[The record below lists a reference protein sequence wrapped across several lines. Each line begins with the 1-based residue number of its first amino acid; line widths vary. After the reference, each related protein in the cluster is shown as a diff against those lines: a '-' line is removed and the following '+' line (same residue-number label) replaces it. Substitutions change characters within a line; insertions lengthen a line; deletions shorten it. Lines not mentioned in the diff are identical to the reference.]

1 MLTVDLLDQ
10 ALRAAER
17 LGYRVHHEW
26 LGASG
31 SGGCEFQG
39 QKWLFLDLG
48 LNPTEQLHVVADVL
62 ARESNANNNALEDPK
77 LRGFVSARKIA
88 A

>member
-17 LGYRVHHEW
+17 FGYRVRHEW

-31 SGGCEFQG
+31 SGGCEYQG

-48 LNPTEQLHVVADVL
+48 LNPTEQLQVVADVL
-62 ARESNANNNALEDPK
+62 ARESHLDQQTLLDPK
-77 LRGFVSARKIA
+77 LRGFVGARKMA

>member
-17 LGYRVHHEW
+17 LGYRVRHEW

-31 SGGCEFQG
+31 SGGCEYQG

-62 ARESNANNNALEDPK
+62 ARESSADHNALSDPSCAG
-77 LRGFVSARKIA
+77 LSAPKA
-88 A
+88 AA